1 MRNKVWRT
9 HVKSVLSG
17 EKRSVL
23 SMVLDNLGAGTGTRR
38 RFLAPSPLGYISDTA
53 SGILA
58 TLHSELTDLV
68 NGTERKG
75 IAMIA
80 MEDFDKAK
88 EVDQIIERLKKVV
101 SQYVPYQ
108 DILDEKTSEIKSR
121 LRKMERRNL
130 GPITGRE
137 RELLKLGL
145 VLLESAK
152 YGDQNTLH
160 EYLDCDFPINFQ
172 HSLTGRTALHNAMA
186 GDKWEYAEILMDS
199 GRCNYLLR
207 TNVTGDLACDYS
219 YCNCK
224 NSVLAD
230 RLDVETMKQA
240 VERGIDIET
249 LFDKRPDYARKPTI
263 EDLSR

>member
-23 SMVLDNLGAGTGTRR
+23 SMVLGNLSAGTGTRR

-75 IAMIA
+75 MA

-88 EVDQIIERLKKVV
+88 EVDQIIERLKKVA

-108 DILDEKTSEIKSR
+108 NILDEKTSEIKTR
-121 LRKMERRNL
+121 LRKMERRSQ
-130 GPITGRE
+130 GPIAGRE

-152 YGDQNTLH
+152 YGDQNTLR

-172 HSLTGRTALHNAMA
+172 HPLTNRTALHNAMA
-186 GDKWEYAEILMDS
+186 GNKSEYAEILMDS
-199 GRCNYLLR
+199 GRCDYLLR

-219 YCNCK
+219 YYNCTDRG
-224 NSVLAD
+224 LAD

-240 VERGIDIET
+240 IKRGVDIET

-263 EDLSR
+263 DDLSR

>member
-38 RFLAPSPLGYISDTA
+38 RFLASSPLGYISDAA

-75 IAMIA
+75 IAM
-80 MEDFDKAK
+80 EDFDKAQ
-88 EVDQIIERLKKVV
+88 EVDRIIERLGKAV
-101 SQYVPYQ
+101 SKIRPYQ
-108 DILDEKTSEIKSR
+108 DIMAERAPEIKTR
-121 LRKMERRNL
+121 LRKMEGRNH
-130 GPITGRE
+130 GPIAGRE

-152 YGDQNTLH
+152 YGDQDTLR
-160 EYLDCDFPINFQ
+160 EYLDCDFPVNFQ
-172 HSLTGRTALHNAMA
+172 HPLTGRTALHNAMA
-186 GDKWEYAEILMDS
+186 GNKWEYAEILMDS
-199 GRCNYLLR
+199 GRCDYLLR

-219 YCNCK
+219 YHNCK
-224 NSVLAD
+224 NSDLAD

-240 VERGIDIET
+240 IERGVDIET

-263 EDLSR
+263 GDLSR